1 MLVDALWNRLQLTWA
16 SPHGTL
22 FMFSDAAGK
31 THSMTR
37 RLLDQLVA
45 TQRLRLVSDQA
56 MVEVALDA
64 VALAAA
70 NNSPDLRS

>member
-1 MLVDALWNRLQLTWA
+1 
-16 SPHGTL
+16 
-22 FMFSDAAGK
+22 MFSDAAGK